1 MKRIALF
8 VATNVAVLAV
18 IYLVLNILGVE
29 QVLTQDGT

>member
-18 IYLVLNILGVE
+18 IYIVLNVLGV
-29 QVLTQDGT
+29 GKC